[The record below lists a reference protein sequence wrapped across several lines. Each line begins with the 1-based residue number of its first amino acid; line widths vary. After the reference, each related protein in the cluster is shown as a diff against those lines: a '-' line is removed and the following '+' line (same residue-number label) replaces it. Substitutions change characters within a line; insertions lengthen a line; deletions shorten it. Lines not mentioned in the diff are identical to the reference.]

1 MKENV
6 ITYVIVSNGRSRST
20 LLRFNLISTGV
31 AGTPEQWG
39 ARDTDFTE
47 KTFLGFLDGC
57 RRNNVQGFSIKYS
70 ELHFIQPFLDVIDCK
85 YIWLRRENK
94 IRQAISAL
102 KAQKTGRANARE
114 RLNDPPLSLTDEDF
128 QYLESQIRSLTLNE
142 IYSGDFF
149 QEKGITPLEI
159 YYKDLDTHEK
169 RSKKVVD
176 ILNFLGIQAETPNP
190 ISASIVSQHTE
201 WNDEIYRLYKEH
213 LYK

>member
-20 LLRFNLISTGV
+20 LLRFNIISTGV

-47 KTFLGFLDGC
+47 KTFLDFLDGC
-57 RRNNVQGFSIKYS
+57 RRNDVQGFSIKFH
-70 ELHFIQPFLDVIDCK
+70 ELHFIHPFLDVIDCK

-102 KAQKTGRANARE
+102 KAQKTGHANGE
-114 RLNDPPLSLTDEDF
+114 EIINDPPLLLTDEDV
-128 QYLESQIRSLTLNE
+128 QYLESEMRFYTLYE

-149 QEKGITPLEI
+149 EEKGITPFEL

-176 ILNFLGIQAETPNP
+176 ILNFLGIQAAPKP
-190 ISASIVSQHTE
+190 ISTSIVSQHTK
-201 WNDEIYRLYKEH
+201 WNDEIYRLYKER
-213 LYK
+213 L